1 MRHLSPNLFRQADA
15 ILDAALDLA
24 PADRISFTARACEG
38 HEALRRVVDRLLRA
52 NALEH
57 GVLDEGAATLA
68 KDLRHATETD
78 VSSDGL
84 RPPQPA
90 AVDRIGP
97 YQVRERLGAGGLGVV
112 YLAARDD
119 SDALVAVK
127 VLRDGAFIAGEP
139 LRRFLMERQLLAR
152 LSHPH
157 IARIIDRGITAD
169 GVPFFAMP
177 HYPGGTLAARLARG
191 PLALDDALRLARQV
205 AEALLAAHAEGVIHR
220 DVKPGNV
227 LLDEHGG
234 AQLADFSISRLHEPE
249 THASTVVGTI
259 AYVAPEQLHGHAA
272 DARTD
277 IWAFGVT
284 LHELVTGSRPFVGA
298 THAAL
303 LHAIAT
309 LDPVRPVRNDT
320 FVPPALQSLLRHLLQ
335 KDPAQRP
342 QHMHEVIAALTAV
355 QNDPTAPYVGV
366 VPQRSGTTTDT
377 PSAPLALLVLPFLN
391 ATGRADDEPWC
402 VGMTNELITAFSHLR
417 GVRVTARTTAFAV
430 GNQSRSAM
438 ELGMMLGIDY
448 LIEGTV
454 RRGSDTLRVT
464 VNFVRTRDESI
475 TWSSEYQHPLAERF
489 MSQGVLT
496 RTIIEALSPR
506 LTASVASTRPST
518 PRDPRAHEAFLRGR
532 FLWERR
538 GPGDAQR
545 ALQHFEDAAAV
556 DPEYAEAHA
565 GIADALLLSV
575 TFGGRP
581 PMDVLPRVRTA
592 IAEALRLGPDSAP
605 VRATAA
611 NMLSAYEWQWE
622 AAEAECRRAIE
633 LDPAHSAAWL
643 YLAIHLQHAGRTDE
657 ATAVAR
663 HALVSDPLS
672 APLQMTL
679 GRAYMHAGQLAAAL
693 PPLRAAVELTPGS
706 LYALRQLGD
715 ALLLA
720 GSTEEALLMF
730 QSAADIG
737 GHAERGHLA
746 YALARSGDID
756 RAALILQHLLERA
769 DFEYVSP
776 FAIAMACAG
785 LGRDDDAIRWL
796 ERGIEGRA
804 AMMNTIA
811 VTPVFA
817 SLRAHAQFPVL
828 LRGIGLPRSTTS
840 S

>member
-15 ILDAALDLA
+15 IFDAALDLA
-24 PADRISFTARACEG
+24 PADRVPFVARACQG
-38 HEALRRVVDRLLRA
+38 QDGLRRLVDRLLRA
-52 NALEH
+52 DEIEH
-57 GVLDEGAATLA
+57 GVLDEAATTLA
-68 KDLRHATETD
+68 KGLRSATETNAS
-78 VSSDGL
+78 VAGL
-84 RPPQPA
+84 RPSHPA
-90 AVDRIGP
+90 EVDRIGP

-112 YLAARDD
+112 YLATRVDGNT
-119 SDALVAVK
+119 LVAVK

-139 LRRFLMERQLLAR
+139 LRRFLMERQLIAR

-157 IARIIDRGITAD
+157 IARIVDRGITAD
-169 GVPFFAMP
+169 GAPFFVMP
-177 HYPGGTLAARLARG
+177 HYPGGTLAARLASG
-191 PLALDDALRLARQV
+191 PLALADALRLARQV
-205 AEALLAAHAEGVIHR
+205 AEALHAAHAEGVIHR
-220 DVKPGNV
+220 DVKPANV
-227 LLDEHGG
+227 LLDEHGD

-249 THASTVVGTI
+249 THASTVVGTM
-259 AYVAPEQLHGHAA
+259 AYVAPELLHGHPA

-284 LHELVTGSRPFVGA
+284 LHELVTGSRPFVGV

-309 LDPVRPVRNDT
+309 LDPVRPVRTDT
-320 FVPPALQSLLRHLLQ
+320 FVPPALQSLLQHLLQ

-355 QNDPTAPYVGV
+355 QHDPTAPYAGA
-366 VPQRSGTTTDT
+366 VPLRRGTTTDV
-377 PSAPLALLVLPFLN
+377 PSVPVALLVLPFLN
-391 ATGRADDEPWC
+391 ASDQADDEPWC
-402 VGMTNELITAFSHLR
+402 VGMTNELITGFGGLR
-417 GVRVTARTTAFAV
+417 GVRVTARTTAFSLGSRA
-430 GNQSRSAM
+430 QSAT
-438 ELGMMLGIDY
+438 ELGMMLGVDY
-448 LIEGTV
+448 LLEGTV
-454 RRGSDTLRVT
+454 QRVHETLRVT
-464 VNFVRTRDESI
+464 VNLVRTRDGTI
-475 TWSSEYQHPLAERF
+475 AWSAHYQRPLADRF
-489 MSQGVLT
+489 VAQGELAQV
-496 RTIIEALSPR
+496 IIDTLSPQ
-506 LTASVASTRPST
+506 LTASVAPIRRAT
-518 PRDPRAHEAFLRGR
+518 PRSPRAHEAFLRGR

-545 ALQHFEDAAAV
+545 ALQYFEDAVAA
-556 DPEYAEAHA
+556 DPGYADAHA

-575 TFGGRP
+575 TFGGRS
-581 PMDVLPRVRTA
+581 PMDVLPRVRA
-592 IAEALRLGPDSAP
+592 SIAEALRLGPDSAT
-605 VRATAA
+605 VRATSA

-622 AAEAECRRAIE
+622 AAEAECRQAID

-657 ATAVAR
+657 AIATAR
-663 HALVSDPLS
+663 HALGSDPLS

-746 YALARSGDID
+746 YALARSGDVD
-756 RAALILQHLLERA
+756 RATLILQHLLERA